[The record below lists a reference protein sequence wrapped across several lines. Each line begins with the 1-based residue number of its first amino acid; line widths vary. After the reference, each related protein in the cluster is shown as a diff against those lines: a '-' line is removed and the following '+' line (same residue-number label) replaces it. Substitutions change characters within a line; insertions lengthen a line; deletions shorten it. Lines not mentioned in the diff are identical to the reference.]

1 MNKHVKIISGVSGSG
16 KSTLSRALLSS
27 PDYDTFV
34 IVSVDE
40 YFSRGGAYV
49 YDQAKSAEAH
59 SACFREFI
67 RHVQVGVSLVIVD
80 HANTYAEAIAPY
92 YQAAESFGYEPEII
106 EIRVT
111 NDDDLQK
118 CLVRNV
124 HAVPALDIIAQQH
137 RMVNRKL
144 PHWWKVRTVLAT
156 FSNEPVPT
164 IEAVFST
171 HSQSTSE
178 ETEKSNG

>member
-1 MNKHVKIISGVSGSG
+1 MSKQVKIISGVSGSG
-16 KSTLSRALLSS
+16 KSTLTKALLTSL
-27 PDYDTFV
+27 DYESIV
-34 IVSVDE
+34 SVSVDE
-40 YFSRGGAYV
+40 YYARGGTYK

-67 RHVQVGVSLVIVD
+67 RHVQIGVQLIIVD
-80 HANTYAEAIAPY
+80 HANTFPEAIAPY

-106 EIRVT
+106 QIMVT

-124 HAVPALDIIAQQH
+124 HAVPAKDIIAQQD

-164 IEAVFST
+164 IEAIFST